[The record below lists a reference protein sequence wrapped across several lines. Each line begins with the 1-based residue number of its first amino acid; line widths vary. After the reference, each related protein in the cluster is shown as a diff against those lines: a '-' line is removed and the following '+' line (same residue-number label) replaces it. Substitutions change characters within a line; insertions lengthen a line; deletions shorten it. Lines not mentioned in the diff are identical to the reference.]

1 MLNVGNFLNSDWG
14 IRQVASIASLIQQLG
29 VNVTPAS
36 VITYSFD
43 TAQKS
48 TFYTDNGLLSRWQGQ
63 FGLRYIF

>member
-29 VNVTPAS
+29 MSVTPAG
-36 VITYSFD
+36 VTTYSFD

-63 FGLRYIF
+63 VGLRCRF